1 MNVQG
6 KPNYGEGDAVNDL
19 EVQDLV
25 AKGMTALEN
34 DHVHLALVCFE
45 RAAEAG
51 ESPTICSG
59 LGYCL
64 AAARGELEKGA
75 SLCREAI
82 TREPDNVFH
91 YRNLGNALLL
101 AGNRNEA
108 LEVFREGL
116 RIRKDDWIIRKL
128 DSLGTR
134 KPPVFTSLSRKNF
147 LNRTVGL
154 ILDRLGFR

>member
-1 MNVQG
+1 MG
-6 KPNYGEGDAVNDL
+6 SEGDAVNDL
-19 EVQDLV
+19 EAQNLV
-25 AKGMTALEN
+25 AKGITALEN

-45 RAAEAG
+45 RAAEI
-51 ESPTICSG
+51 EKNPTIRSG

-75 SLCREAI
+75 SLCREAVSL
-82 TREPDNVFH
+82 EPDNVFH
-91 YRNLGNALLL
+91 YRNLGSVLLL
-101 AGNRNEA
+101 AGKNSEA
-108 LEVFREGL
+108 IAVFRDGL
-116 RIRKDDWIIRKL
+116 HIMKDDGIIRKL

-134 KPPVFTSLSRKNF
+134 KPPVFTFLDRKHF